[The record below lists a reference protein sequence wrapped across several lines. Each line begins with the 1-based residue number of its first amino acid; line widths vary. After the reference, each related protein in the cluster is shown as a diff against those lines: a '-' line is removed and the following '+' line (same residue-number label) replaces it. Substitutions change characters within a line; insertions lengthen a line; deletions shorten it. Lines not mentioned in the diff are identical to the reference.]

1 VKIEKLFPIRGHL
14 SMMSISADALAAKA
28 LPAAASP
35 EPAVAEA
42 TTFEAIYDRWFDDV
56 SRWARAFG
64 GLDADLDDLVQEVF
78 LIVRRKL
85 PKFDDHNLPGWL
97 YRITQRTVRDYRRRA
112 WFRRTLL
119 RRDGERPETSS
130 NDPDPSQIL
139 ERREAER
146 LLVQILAKM
155 SAARRTAFI
164 LFEIEGYTGEEIAT
178 LEDVPVNTVWTRLH
192 HARRDFYALID
203 QARAQGRVP

>member
-1 VKIEKLFPIRGHL
+1 MRAHL
-14 SMMSISADALAAKA
+14 PVMTISADAMAAKA
-28 LPAAASP
+28 LAAAASP
-35 EPAVAEA
+35 DRTVAEA
-42 TTFEAIYDRWFDDV
+42 PTFEEIYDRWFHDV

-78 LIVRRKL
+78 LVVRRKL
-85 PKFDDHNLPGWL
+85 PKFDDRNLAGWL

-112 WFRRTLL
+112 WFRRALFK
-119 RRDGERPETSS
+119 RDGERRETGS
-130 NDPDPSQIL
+130 NEPDPSQVL

-146 LLVQILAKM
+146 LLVQLLAKM

-164 LFEIEGYTGEEIAT
+164 LFEIEGYTGEEIAA
-178 LEDVPVNTVWTRLH
+178 LEDVPINTVWTRLH
-192 HARRDFYALID
+192 HARRDFCALID